1 MKLTYFNGRGLA
13 ETSRVLFA
21 IAGQG
26 YEDFRYPIQVL
37 DWATFKME
45 RPEFDADKQ
54 SGKLWKSLDKLPFLE
69 VDGEVVFQSKAIER
83 YLATRFDLL
92 GSTPLEAA
100 FIDSIGETIRDFK
113 DGYQKVRNSTA
124 ETKEA
129 AMHTYFSETLPNLLL
144 VLSNVIRSR
153 RTYDNNDHYTFVIG
167 NKLSLADVQIFLFLT
182 DFFDNKDLVLAAYE
196 NLDILKAIVA
206 NVGSLDS
213 VKKWLSTRPQ
223 TPF

>member
-21 IAGQG
+21 IAGQE

-37 DWATFKME
+37 DWSIFKMVRE
-45 RPEFDADKQ
+45 EFDADKRQ
-54 SGKLWKSLDKLPFLE
+54 GKFWDSLDKLPRLE
-69 VDGEVVFQSKAIER
+69 VDGQVVFQSKSIER
-83 YLATRFDLL
+83 YLANRFDLL
-92 GSTPLEAA
+92 GSTPLETA

-113 DGYQKVRNSTA
+113 DGYQKVRNSPA

-129 AMHTYFSETLPNLLL
+129 AMQTYFSETLPSLLL
-144 VLSNVIRSR
+144 ELSNVIRTR
-153 RTYDNNDHYTFVIG
+153 RTYDTIDHYSFVIG

-182 DFFDNKDLVLAAYE
+182 DFFDNKDLVLSAYE
-196 NLDILKAIVA
+196 DLAVIKTIVA
-206 NVGSLDS
+206 NVGNLGS
-213 VKKWLSTRPQ
+213 VKNWLSIRPQ

>member
-21 IAGQG
+21 IAGVE

-37 DWATFKME
+37 DWSIFKMVRE
-45 RPEFDADKQ
+45 EFDSDKRQ
-54 SGKLWKSLDKLPFLE
+54 GKFWDSLDKLPRLE
-69 VDGEVVFQSKAIER
+69 VDGQVVFQSKAIER
-83 YLATRFDLL
+83 YLAARFDLL

-113 DGYQKVRNSTA
+113 DGYQKVRNSPP

-129 AMHTYFSETLPNLLL
+129 AMQTYFSETLPNLLL
-144 VLSNVIRSR
+144 VLSNVIRSK
-153 RTYDNNDHYTFVIG
+153 RTYDNTDHYTFVIG

-182 DFFDNKDLVLAAYE
+182 DFFDDKDLVSAAYE
-196 NLDILKAIVA
+196 NLAAIKTIVA
-206 NVGSLDS
+206 NVGNLDS
-213 VKKWLSTRPQ
+213 VKNWLSRRPQ

>member
-69 VDGEVVFQSKAIER
+69 VDGEVIFQSKAIER
-83 YLATRFDLL
+83 YLANIFNLF
-92 GSTPLEAA
+92 GYSYLEAA

-113 DGYQKVRNSTA
+113 DGYQKVRNSPA

-129 AMHTYFSETLPNLLL
+129 ALQTYFSETLPTLLL
-144 VLSNVIRSR
+144 SL
-153 RTYDNNDHYTFVIG
+153 NNIIKSKQTKNIINETTFVVG